1 MPGFTSEQVQAYA
14 AYGLASALRDSLFAA
29 YNAALQNAASGGQE
43 ELLSPLLWA
52 CNEAEGAVARLR
64 ETVKRLENEITPEAW
79 VGILDDAQVAQP
91 RQANSPLDSGE
102 QILTIDNRQQIA
114 ERIVAAVQAVNN
126 IPRVVN
132 AE

>member
-1 MPGFTSEQVQAYA
+1 MPEFTSEQVHAYA

-29 YNAALQNAASGGQE
+29 YNAALQNAASNGQE
-43 ELLSPLLWA
+43 ELLIPLLWA

-64 ETVKRLENEITPEAW
+64 ETVKRLEHEITTEAW

-91 RQANSPLDSGE
+91 RQASSPLDSGE
-102 QILTIDNRQQIA
+102 QILTIDHRQEIA
-114 ERIVAAVQAVNN
+114 GRIVAAVQAVNN